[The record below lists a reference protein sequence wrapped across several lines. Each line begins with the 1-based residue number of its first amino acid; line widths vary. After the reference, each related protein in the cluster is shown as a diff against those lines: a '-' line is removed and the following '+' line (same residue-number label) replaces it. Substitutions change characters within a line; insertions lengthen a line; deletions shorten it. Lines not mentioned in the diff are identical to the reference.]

1 MPDAAAP
8 GWADRPAAPHKED
21 LMSIKAVI
29 FDLDGTLLN
38 TLADLADASNWALA
52 EMGLPTHPEEA
63 YRHFVGD
70 GAAMLCLR
78 MLPGDRR
85 DEASLKQARALF
97 DRRYQAHMFD
107 RTVPYEGIPA
117 LLDTL
122 SSPEKGLSLG
132 VVSNKPDV
140 FVQAIAARYFPGRF
154 AAVSGQQGA
163 AKPDPAGVLRC
174 LDAFGVLPKEALYVG
189 DGAVDIQTAKNAG
202 THSCGA
208 VWGFRGE
215 RELRESGAEA
225 LAYTP
230 KDVAELVLSLG

>member
-1 MPDAAAP
+1 
-8 GWADRPAAPHKED
+8 
-21 LMSIKAVI
+21 MSIKAVI

-52 EMGLPTHPEEA
+52 EMGLPTHPEDA

-78 MLPGDRR
+78 MLPADRR
-85 DEASLKQARALF
+85 DEASLRQARALF

-107 RTVPYEGIPA
+107 RTVPYAGIPA
-117 LLDTL
+117 LLDAL
-122 SSPEKGLSLG
+122 SGGGKLPRGGKLSLG

-140 FVQAIAARYFPGRF
+140 FVQAITARYFPGRF

-174 LDAFGVLPKEALYVG
+174 LDAFGVPPKEALYVG

-215 RELRESGAEA
+215 QELRESGAET

-230 KDVAELVLSLG
+230 ADVAKAVTSLG